1 MTFSDPLNSSYKADV
16 PIPRRA
22 LYVLGGRA
30 HRELRHAIFARS
42 IDGTRIS
49 LTFREVKP
57 SLVSEIQRPSQ
68 KNAAVNRA
76 VHLRRMCSEN
86 P

>member
-22 LYVLGGRA
+22 VRAFGGAA
-30 HRELRHAIFARS
+30 HRGAAPAIFARS